1 MIHVDKTQFT
11 DLFPLRPLEVYLT
24 DGYRDGIIFRFKTF
38 YVKMYNCDYDT
49 YEILGYRYHAYE
61 PLVKMTVS
69 TSELNDALG
78 KFKEDNYL
86 SEFEF

>member
-1 MIHVDKTQFT
+1 MVEHSRIY
-11 DLFPLRPLEVYLT
+11 P
-24 DGYRDGIIFRFKTF
+24 IIIKSPIFSA
-38 YVKMYNCDYDT
+38 
-49 YEILGYRYHAYE
+49 LLYRYHAYE